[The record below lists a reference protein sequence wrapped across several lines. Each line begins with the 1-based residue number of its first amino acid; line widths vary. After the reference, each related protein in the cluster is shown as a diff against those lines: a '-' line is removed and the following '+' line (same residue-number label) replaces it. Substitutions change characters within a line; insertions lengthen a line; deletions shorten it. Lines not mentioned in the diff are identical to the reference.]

1 MEKCVINIGNI
12 KREQI
17 FLHFRRYGNYKST
30 VTWRTEI
37 EMDLIGLIT
46 QNIRRNKKI
55 KTCFSFYITY
65 KNIVWYRT

>member
-37 EMDLIGLIT
+37 EMDLIGLI
-46 QNIRRNKKI
+46 